1 MDDAM
6 AKRYVQS
13 KIANQKSKIEK
24 GPELLGEVL
33 GRLFTAR
40 GWGRRQEQLRLEMAW
55 AEAIGEEGAQHTSVV
70 GLRRG
75 VFEVEVDN
83 ATLMAELVQFH
94 KRKLL
99 EQVRKRLPSVT
110 INDLRFRAGTAKK
123 DRK

>member
-1 MDDAM
+1 MGEAM
-6 AKRYVQS
+6 AKRYLQS

-40 GWGRRQEQLRLEMAW
+40 GWGRRQEQLRLEVAW
-55 AEAIGEEGAQHTSVV
+55 AEAIGEEGALHTGVV

-83 ATLMAELVQFH
+83 ATLLAELVQFH

-99 EQVRKRLPSVT
+99 EQVR
-110 INDLRFRAGTAKK
+110 
-123 DRK
+123 

>member
-1 MDDAM
+1 MGLAM
-6 AKRYVQS
+6 INRSTQS
-13 KIANQKSKIEK
+13 KIKNQKSKTEK

-40 GWGRRQEQLRLEMAW
+40 GWGRRQEQLRLEVAW
-55 AEAIGEEGAQHTSVV
+55 AEAIGEEGAQHTGVV

-83 ATLMAELVQFH
+83 ATLLAELVQFH